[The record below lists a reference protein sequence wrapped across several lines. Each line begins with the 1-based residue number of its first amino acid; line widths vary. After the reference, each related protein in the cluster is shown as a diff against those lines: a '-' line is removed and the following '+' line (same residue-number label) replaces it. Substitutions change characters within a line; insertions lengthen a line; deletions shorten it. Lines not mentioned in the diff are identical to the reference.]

1 MAFIPDSKSALATV
15 CTGYTPLLE
24 HFTVPL
30 QAAIAFQ
37 QTLDSIG
44 VSEGLLN
51 FGYVFAF
58 HDNMNQNS
66 SDTAEG
72 NPVNEE
78 VVIYFDENVALN
90 ISAEEYENP
99 SPDSADNE
107 LPGVENEEAGAMR
120 PKTPTGRESKST
132 IWKYMTLLPSGRIE
146 CNICK
151 KAFKYNNSTTSHM
164 THLKRKH
171 PTMVDFSDSSQ
182 SVGVLGLGNSD
193 SQPSVVISKKR
204 KIPYITIVAHF
215 ISSKWKCERFALL
228 TRAFVNEHTGENIK
242 RELQS
247 AVEEFNIANI
257 DETPTIVCDQGSNVL
272 FAAKLM
278 RWR

>member
-1 MAFIPDSKSALATV
+1 MD
-15 CTGYTPLLE
+15 
-24 HFTVPL
+24 
-30 QAAIAFQ
+30 
-37 QTLDSIG
+37 
-44 VSEGLLN
+44 
-51 FGYVFAF
+51 
-58 HDNMNQNS
+58 
-66 SDTAEG
+66 
-72 NPVNEE
+72 EE

-90 ISAEEYENP
+90 ISAEENENP
-99 SPDSADNE
+99 SPDSADNEVAGVDNEVAGVDTE
-107 LPGVENEEAGAMR
+107 LPGVENEEAGAML

-204 KIPYITIVAHF
+204 QKNITRA
-215 ISSKWKCERFALL
+215 L
-228 TRAFVNEHTGENIK
+228 TRI
-242 RELQS
+242 LQS
-247 AVEEFNIANI
+247 TCAHL
-257 DETPTIVCDQGSNVL
+257 T
-272 FAAKLM
+272 
-278 RWR
+278 